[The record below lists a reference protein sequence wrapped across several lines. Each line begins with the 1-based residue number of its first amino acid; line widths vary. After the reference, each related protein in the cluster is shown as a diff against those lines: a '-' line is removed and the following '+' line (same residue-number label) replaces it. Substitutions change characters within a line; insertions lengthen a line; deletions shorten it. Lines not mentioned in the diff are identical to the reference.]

1 MRQKIIWHEGLM
13 EEIICYCFH
22 NTRSDIE
29 KDIRQNG
36 HSVIMEKIVREK
48 QFGNCQCSALNP
60 KGR

>member
-1 MRQKIIWHEGLM
+1 M

-22 NTRSDIE
+22 HTRSNIE
-29 KDIRQNG
+29 KDIRENG

-48 QFGNCQCSALNP
+48 QFGICQCSSLNP